1 MFGGKGYAGEEG
13 STLLLLL
20 EGEVGVE
27 VGGPELGGDGHGG
40 AGAAEGDV
48 QGGEVGGDG
57 AGASGGDH
65 RGLRLL
71 EEPLDGF
78 AVRLV
83 AQLAGQLE
91 DAGGAEGRHS
101 DAPPAP
107 VHLRVPVLRRGALRR
122 RLFAVRRLRRSL
134 GRRELVGSGGIG
146 HARFRG
152 DC

>member
-1 MFGGKGYAGEEG
+1 MATATRQTEG
-13 STLLLLL
+13 R
-20 EGEVGVE
+20 EKEKRV
-27 VGGPELGGDGHGG
+27 
-40 AGAAEGDV
+40 
-48 QGGEVGGDG
+48 VGGDG

-107 VHLRVPVLRRGALRR
+107 VHLRVPVLGRGALRR
-122 RLFAVRRLRRSL
+122 RLFAVRSLRRSRH
-134 GRRELVGSGGIG
+134 GELVGSGGIG
-146 HARFRG
+146 RARFRG